1 MTYTTRNDQGR
12 QMQATTIE
20 GALCHAVIMI
30 YTSDKARADAR
41 VELAQGKPVTFVYGF
56 KTVTITP
63 EA

>member
-12 QMQATTIE
+12 QYQDATIE
-20 GALCHAVIMI
+20 GALCKAVTMI
-30 YTSDKARADAR
+30 YISDKARADAR
-41 VELAQGKPVTFVYGF
+41 AELAQGKPTTFVYGF